1 MDQKIRNTE
10 PKVLWN
16 HFADLNAIPRPSK
29 KEARIVAFVIAFA
42 KKHRLTYVVDEVQ
55 NVILKKP
62 ATAGMETRKTVVL
75 QAHLDMVHQK
85 NEATVFDFDKQGI
98 QMKTTGDWISADGTT
113 LGADNGIGVAA
124 ILSVLSA
131 TNIAH
136 PALEALFTI
145 DEETGMTGAMGLKA
159 GLLTGEILLN
169 LDTEDDDEISIGCAG
184 GIDLTASSNYEE
196 FTSPEDTTAFR
207 LTIKGLQGGH
217 SGMDIHKGFGNANK
231 IIARILLDAYANF
244 EASLASLKGGSLRN
258 AIPRESQA
266 ILVVKN
272 IFKEAFALEI
282 TQQVAVLKKELSAVE
297 PDLEITLT
305 PAKQPEKVMDVLAQK
320 KLIQVLYAT
329 HNGVYAMSPS
339 IPDLVE
345 TSNNLAQ
352 VNATEGRIEIAC
364 LTRSFSES
372 GKMDMANAL
381 RCVFELA
388 DFKVTFSG
396 DYPGW
401 EPDTSTEILKIL
413 KELYEKLFQSSPKV
427 MACHAGLECGILGT
441 HYPSMEMISFGPNIR
456 GAHSPEEKV
465 SISSTQKFWTFFKEI
480 LKNIPKK

>member
-1 MDQKIRNTE
+1 
-10 PKVLWN
+10 
-16 HFADLNAIPRPSK
+16 
-29 KEARIVAFVIAFA
+29 
-42 KKHRLTYVVDEVQ
+42 
-55 NVILKKP
+55 
-62 ATAGMETRKTVVL
+62 
-75 QAHLDMVHQK
+75 
-85 NEATVFDFDKQGI
+85 
-98 QMKTTGDWISADGTT
+98 
-113 LGADNGIGVAA
+113 
-124 ILSVLSA
+124 LSA
-131 TNIAH
+131 TDIAH
-136 PALEALFTI
+136 PTLEALFTI
-145 DEETGMTGAMGLKA
+145 DEETGMTGAMGLKG

-196 FTSPEDTTAFR
+196 FNTPKDTTAFC
-207 LTIKGLQGGH
+207 LTVKGLQGGH

-244 EASLASLKGGSLRN
+244 ETSLASLKGGSLRN
-258 AIPRESQA
+258 AIPRESQTT
-266 ILVVKN
+266 LVVKN
-272 IFKEAFALEI
+272 IFKEAFELEF

-305 PAKQPEKVMDVLAQK
+305 PAKHPEKVMDVLAQK
-320 KLIQVLYAT
+320 KLIQALYAT

-345 TSNNLAQ
+345 TSNNLAR

-388 DFKVTFSG
+388 DFKVTLSG

-427 MACHAGLECGILGT
+427 MACHAGLECGILGA
-441 HYPSMEMISFGPNIR
+441 HYPNMEMISFGPNIR